1 MCRPIHT
8 LERIY
13 LEHHALVVGPEVL
26 PADRVAHEDED
37 VGFLVAVGQHGN
49 TIRHCGSHQKLE
61 PDCPD
66 ILKATLTLSA
76 SKMIG
81 RKIPPYQAAEQS
93 AKRPLRSM
101 QIGQISR
108 DKHCPKGHGRFG
120 SIGGA
125 DL

>member
-1 MCRPIHT
+1 VCRPIHT
-8 LERIY
+8 FERIH
-13 LEHHALVVGPEVL
+13 LEHHALVVGPEVF

-49 TIRHCGSHQKLE
+49 TSRHRGSHQKFE

-81 RKIPPYQAAEQS
+81 RKIPPYHVD
-93 AKRPLRSM
+93 
-101 QIGQISR
+101 I
-108 DKHCPKGHGRFG
+108 
-120 SIGGA
+120 
-125 DL
+125 